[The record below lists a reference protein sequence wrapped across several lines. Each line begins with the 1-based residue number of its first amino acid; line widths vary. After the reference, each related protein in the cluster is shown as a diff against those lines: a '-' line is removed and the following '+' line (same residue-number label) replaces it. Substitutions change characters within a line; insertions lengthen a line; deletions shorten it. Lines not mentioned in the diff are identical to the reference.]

1 MDLLTLMQR
10 RRSVRKYTDVAIPD
24 DKIQQILQ
32 AGLLSPSSRGVRPW
46 ALIVVRNRAVLE
58 KMAHCRQGAAK
69 MLMGADAAI
78 VVVAD
83 AGLSDVWVEDCAIV
97 MSNMHLMAE
106 SLGVGSCWIQGRLR
120 EASDGRTAEEYL
132 RELLKFPV
140 NYRLEAIL
148 SLGMPEGH
156 PAMRELSELPMD
168 KVHMEQFRC

>member
-10 RRSVRKYTDVAIPD
+10 RRSVRKYTDVSVPD

-58 KMAHCRQGAAK
+58 EMAHCRQGAAK
-69 MLMGADAAI
+69 MLMEADAAI

-97 MSNMHLMAE
+97 MSNMHLMAD
-106 SLGVGSCWIQGRLR
+106 SLGLGSCWIQGRLR
-120 EASDGRTAEEYL
+120 QAGDGATTEEYL
-132 RELLKFPV
+132 RQLLGYPAD
-140 NYRLEAIL
+140 YRLEAIL
-148 SLGMPEGH
+148 SLGMPASH
-156 PAMRELSELPMD
+156 RAARALSELPMD
-168 KVHMEQFRC
+168 KVHQEHF

>member
-83 AGLSDVWVEDCAIV
+83 AGLSDVWVEDCAF
-97 MSNMHLMAE
+97 M
-106 SLGVGSCWIQGRLR
+106 G
-120 EASDGRTAEEYL
+120 
-132 RELLKFPV
+132 
-140 NYRLEAIL
+140 
-148 SLGMPEGH
+148 
-156 PAMRELSELPMD
+156 
-168 KVHMEQFRC
+168 